1 MILESLN
8 EELAALSALQREA
21 VILRYLQGLSEKEA
35 AAMAGCTSN
44 TLSRRASDGISRLRT
59 RLVKRGCTLS
69 VPALIGVLATESQ
82 AAVPETLIPSLLA
95 VPKLAAAGAAAG
107 TASANIIFL
116 MEGALKTMAIAK
128 IKMAGMGILIALLIG
143 TTGVVAVKE
152 IQKRKAPGAIV
163 FHLIKFTL

>member
-1 MILESLN
+1 MPAI
-8 EELAALSALQREA
+8 
-21 VILRYLQGLSEKEA
+21 
-35 AAMAGCTSN
+35 AGCAPH
-44 TLSRRASDGISRLRT
+44 TLSCRASDGIANLGK
-59 RLVKRGCTLS
+59 RLVKRGCVLG
-69 VPALIGVLATESQ
+69 VPALIGIIDAEAN
-82 AAVPETLIPSLLA
+82 AAIPETLIPSLMA
-95 VPKLAAAGAAAG
+95 VPKLAAAGAVAG

-163 FHLIKFTL
+163 FHLNKFTL